1 MKIFLLGFMGA
12 GKSYWGRL
20 LADKMRLPYYDLDE
34 VIVEEEG
41 KTVSEIFGAEGEEFF
56 RGREKEKLQQLAR
69 QEAFIISCGGGT
81 PCFFD
86 NMQFMNETGIT
97 VWLNPSIPAMIERI
111 ARKKHKRPLI
121 KELDGVELKAFV
133 EKKLAERE
141 PFYRESRLIIDT
153 ANESV
158 DGFAEKLYHA

>member
-20 LADKMRLPYYDLDE
+20 LAGKMQLPYYDLDE

-41 KTVSEIFGAEGEEFF
+41 KTVSEIFGAEGEDFF
-56 RGREKEKLQQLAR
+56 RGREKEKLRQLAG

-86 NMQFMNETGIT
+86 NMQFMNDTGVT
-97 VWLNPSIPAMIERI
+97 VWLNPSITAMIERI

-121 KELDGVELKAFV
+121 KELSDTELKAFV
-133 EKKLAERE
+133 EKKLSERE
-141 PFYRESRLIIDT
+141 PFYRQSRLIIDT

-158 DGFAEKLYHA
+158 NTLAEKLYHA